1 MTRTIRV
8 LMFKPGIDGHWRGI
22 MTVSKA
28 LTEAG
33 IETIFAG
40 FRSIEDVVEAAIQED
55 VDVIG
60 YSCHSGAHME
70 WTRELVACLER
81 QGVKDDF
88 LLLIGGVFPM
98 EDKEELLQTGV
109 HGAFGPGSRTEDIVV
124 FIEDRIGQQS
134 EL

>member
-1 MTRTIRV
+1 MERKIRV

-28 LTEAG
+28 LSEAG
-33 IETIFAG
+33 IETVFAG
-40 FRSIEDVVEAAIQED
+40 FRNIEGVVEAAIQED

-70 WTRELVACLER
+70 WTKELVSCLDR
-81 QGVKDDF
+81 QGVRDDF

-98 EDKEELLQTGV
+98 EDKDDLMKAGV
-109 HGAFGPGSRTEDIVV
+109 HGVFGPGSRTEDIAL
-124 FIEDRIGQQS
+124 FIKDRVGQES